1 METYRRTAICGIA
14 SALLLTC
21 PVLAHHST
29 GLFDQSQVISQAGTV
44 NEFEWINPHTWLHVD
59 FTDENGNVTT
69 WAFEGGSI
77 SQLTRLGWSVD
88 AFPPAGTEITVGFR
102 PMKDGSR
109 GGQLMSATL
118 PDGRKVCSNRGCG

>member
-1 METYRRTAICGIA
+1 METYRRTAVFGIA
-14 SALLLTC
+14 CALLLTF

-29 GLFDQSQVISQAGTV
+29 GLFDQSQVILQEGTV

-69 WAFEGGSI
+69 WAFEGGSV
-77 SQLTRLGWSVD
+77 SQLTSLGWSRD
-88 AFPPAGTEITVGFR
+88 DFLPGTEITVGFR
-102 PMKDGSR
+102 PMRDGSR

-118 PDGRKVCSNRGCG
+118 PDGRQVCSNRGCG

>member
-1 METYRRTAICGIA
+1 MEISRRTAICTIVY
-14 SALLLTC
+14 ALSLTF

-29 GLFDQSQVISQAGTV
+29 GLFDQSQVISQTGTV

-59 FTDENGNVTT
+59 FTDESGKVTT

-77 SQLTRLGWSVD
+77 TQLTRLGWSLED
-88 AFPPAGTEITVGFR
+88 FPPDTEITVGFR

-118 PDGRKVCSNRGCG
+118 PDGRRICSNRGCG

>member
-1 METYRRTAICGIA
+1 METYRRIAICGIA
-14 SALLLTC
+14 SALLLTG

-29 GLFDQSQVISQAGTV
+29 GLFDQSQLIEQEGTV
-44 NEFEWINPHTWLHVD
+44 SEFEWINPHTWLHVD

-77 SQLTRLGWSVD
+77 TQLTPLGWNRD
-88 AFPPAGTEITVGFR
+88 DFPPSTPITVGFR
-102 PMKDGSR
+102 PMRDGSR

-118 PDGRKVCSNRGCG
+118 PDGRKICSNRGCG